1 MKALQALLRS
11 LDFLLQAVCRRER
24 AEVEGHAMR
33 SVFWLAPCGQDVENK
48 LEPNQQAPPASRW
61 KITKSWAKA
70 VTERDLIKHAF
81 GIQKQ
86 QALITSWMWEE
97 TEGGAKEAV
106 QVWGLDD

>member
-1 MKALQALLRS
+1 
-11 LDFLLQAVCRRER
+11 
-24 AEVEGHAMR
+24 MR

-61 KITKSWAKA
+61 KITKSWARA
-70 VTERDLIKHAF
+70 VTERDLIECAF

-106 QVWGLDD
+106 QVWGLDN